1 MRGVTRLA
9 PIVPG
14 EMQPVVWLDGSVKT
28 GFVSGGAAE
37 GRGFPQWA
45 MNIFGN
51 GKAHWFLDN
60 KNIYGER
67 HTLCGR
73 VCVPDRNI
81 YLPGNYPRCKACEK
95 ALVTQRKYGISAAKG
110 E

>member
-28 GFVSGGAAE
+28 GFVGGGAAE

-45 MNIFGN
+45 MKIFG
-51 GKAHWFLDN
+51 GDKVHWFREDVDWRRQ
-60 KNIYGER
+60 R

-73 VCVPDRNI
+73 VHAPDQHL

-95 ALVTQRKYGISAAKG
+95 ALAIQKKYGIR
-110 E
+110 